1 MPNMTRFNATPSG
14 SGVII
19 TANFDNDTE
28 IQFPT
33 DPASAD
39 FMTSIV
45 RALAAANDRIIA
57 AENRAAAANRTAD
70 RLKKRTGDQ
79 QSAGSGQPPQSHAEF
94 LKIVWKAVP
103 DFTVGVERS
112 PENIAIEALRFV
124 PIAVLKAISGY
135 TLPDNIPRSEAVS
148 LLEIAGEYMEANN
161 IKSKPYIP
169 SINAK
174 EAAQKRRDFDA
185 DVNKNIQLQRQL
197 DQHWEQQKVDEKERQ
212 KTIDKHMRP
221 YANHY

>member
-45 RALAAANDRIIA
+45 KALAEANDRIIA

-79 QSAGSGQPPQSHAEF
+79 QPAGSGQPPQSHAEF
-94 LKIVWKAVP
+94 LKLVWKAVP
-103 DFTVGVERS
+103 GFTVGVERNQ
-112 PENIAIEALRFV
+112 ETIALDALRFV
-124 PIAVLKAISGY
+124 PIAVLKAVAGY
-135 TLPDNIPRSEAVS
+135 TLPENIPRSEAVS
-148 LLEIAGEYMEANN
+148 VLEIAGDYMAANG
-161 IKSKPYIP
+161 IKSKPYVP

-174 EAAQKRRDFDA
+174 EAAQKRREYDA
-185 DVNKNIQLQRQL
+185 DVNKNIQRQQQL
-197 DQHWEQQKVDEKERQ
+197 NEYWEQQKVDEQERQ

-221 YANHY
+221 YANRY